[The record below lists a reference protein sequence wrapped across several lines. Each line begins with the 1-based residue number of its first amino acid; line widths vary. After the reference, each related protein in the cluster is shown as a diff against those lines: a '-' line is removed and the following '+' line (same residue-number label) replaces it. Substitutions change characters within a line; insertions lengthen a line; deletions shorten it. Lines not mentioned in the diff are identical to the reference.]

1 MSMSTRD
8 LHSALNLES
17 SFTVESIE
25 SELKHAWS
33 ELGAQAEEKNTVAPV
48 RTSILTLVVIA
59 RGEAEITHARTT
71 LHSLVRVLPSRVIL
85 VGIRSDREH
94 LRAQVSAHC
103 SFSSS
108 DQASCYELIEI
119 ETGQENLRAIPSIL
133 TQLEISDLPTFI
145 WWIGPV
151 DLSSP
156 EFSRIS
162 GAAQRVIIDSA
173 RFNHPLESM
182 SHYAEYMARNHGNL
196 AGTDLTWTR
205 LLTWRELLAQSFDN
219 PEAQAML
226 SSLQRVDM
234 TYDPG
239 YEADALLT
247 AGWLASRLGWEP
259 DAASETRDTI
269 TFSVCDQNRR
279 IVRFNLTEIAGA
291 GIGLR
296 SVRLVSHS
304 GRQSSRVTVRR
315 IDRLRAAV
323 LIEMTSAPRQQR
335 VVQCIDN
342 TDDQVLGTE
351 LLQFSRDYVYEHAL
365 NHAARFA
372 TMIQKQEEI
381 R

>member
-1 MSMSTRD
+1 MSTSTRD
-8 LHSALNLES
+8 LHSELDLES

-25 SELKHAWS
+25 SELKHAWA
-33 ELGAQAEEKNTVAPV
+33 ELGAQAEESNTLAPL
-48 RTSILTLVVIA
+48 RTSILTLVVVA
-59 RGEAEITHARTT
+59 RGEAEIIHARTT
-71 LHSLVRVLPSRVIL
+71 LHNLVRVLPSRVIL
-85 VGIRSDREH
+85 VAIRRESES

-103 SFSSS
+103 SFSLS

-119 ETGQENLRAIPSIL
+119 ETGQANLRAIPSIL
-133 TQLEISDLPTFI
+133 TQLEISDLPTFM
-145 WWIGPV
+145 WWIGSV
-151 DLSSP
+151 DLRSP

-182 SHYAEYMARNHGNL
+182 GHYAEYMAGNGGDL
-196 AGTDLTWTR
+196 AGTDLTWSR
-205 LLTWRELLAQSFDN
+205 LLAWRELLAQSFDS
-219 PEAQAML
+219 PAAQEML

-247 AGWLASRLGWEP
+247 AGWLTSRLGWEP

-269 TFSVCDQNRR
+269 TFSACDQNQRS
-279 IVRFNLTEIAGA
+279 VRFNLTEISGA

-304 GRQSSRVTVRR
+304 GQQSSRVTVRR
-315 IDRLRAAV
+315 LDRQRAAV
-323 LIEMTSAPRQQR
+323 HIEMTGMPRQQR
-335 VVQCIDN
+335 VVQCVDN
-342 TDDQVLGTE
+342 TDDQVLGAE
-351 LLQFSRDYVYEHAL
+351 LLQFSRDDVYEHAL

-372 TMIQKQEEI
+372 TMIQKQEEP

>member
-1 MSMSTRD
+1 MTVSERD
-8 LHSALNLES
+8 LHAELNLES

-25 SELKHAWS
+25 SELKHAWA
-33 ELGAQAEEKNTVAPV
+33 ELGAQAEEGHTAAPV
-48 RTSILTLVVIA
+48 RTSILTLVVVA
-59 RGEAEITHARTT
+59 RGEAEISHARAT

-85 VGIRSDREH
+85 VVILRENEDISA
-94 LRAQVSAHC
+94 RVSAHC
-103 SFSSS
+103 SFSLS
-108 DQASCYELIEI
+108 DRASCYELIEI
-119 ETGQENLRAIPSIL
+119 ETGPTNLRAIPSIL

-145 WWIGPV
+145 WWIGSV
-151 DLSSP
+151 DLRSP

-162 GAAQRVIIDSA
+162 GAAQRVIVDSA

-182 SHYAEYMARNHGNL
+182 GHYAEYMARNRGDL
-196 AGTDLTWTR
+196 AGTDLTWSR
-205 LLTWRELLAQSFDN
+205 LLVWRELLAQSFDN
-219 PEAQAML
+219 PTAQEML

-247 AGWLASRLGWEP
+247 AGWLTSRLGWEP

-269 TFSVCDQNRR
+269 TFSACDQNQRT
-279 IVRFNLTEIAGA
+279 VRFNLTEISGA

-304 GRQSSRVTVRR
+304 GQQSSRVTVRR
-315 IDRLRAAV
+315 LDRQHATV
-323 LIEMTSAPRQQR
+323 HIEMTGMPRQQR

-351 LLQFSRDYVYEHAL
+351 LLQFSRDHVYEDAL
-365 NHAARFA
+365 DHAARFA
-372 TMIQKQEEI
+372 TMIQGDSE
-381 R
+381 RR

>member
-1 MSMSTRD
+1 MSASTRD
-8 LHSALNLES
+8 LHSELDLES

-25 SELKHAWS
+25 SELKHAWA
-33 ELGAQAEEKNTVAPV
+33 ELGAQAEESNTLAPV
-48 RTSILTLVVIA
+48 RTSILTLVVVA
-59 RGEAEITHARTT
+59 RGEAEITDARAT
-71 LHSLVRVLPSRVIL
+71 LDRLVRVLPSRVIL
-85 VGIRSDREH
+85 VSV
-94 LRAQVSAHC
+94 LRDKENISARVSAHC
-103 SFSSS
+103 AFSLSE
-108 DQASCYELIEI
+108 QGSCYERIEI
-119 ETGQENLRAIPSIL
+119 ETGQTNLRAIPSIL

-151 DLSSP
+151 DLRSP

-162 GAAQRVIIDSA
+162 RAAQRVIIDSA

-182 SHYAEYMARNHGNL
+182 GHYAEYMAHNHGDL
-196 AGTDLTWTR
+196 AGTDLTWSR
-205 LLTWRELLAQSFDN
+205 LLAWRELLAQSFDN
-219 PEAQAML
+219 PAAQEML

-247 AGWLASRLGWEP
+247 AGWLTSRLGWEP

-269 TFSVCDQNRR
+269 TFSACDQNQRT
-279 IVRFNLTEIAGA
+279 VRFNLTEISGA

-304 GRQSSRVTVRR
+304 GQKSSRVTVRR
-315 IDRLRAAV
+315 LDRQRAAV
-323 LIEMTSAPRQQR
+323 HIEMTGMPRQQR
-335 VVQCIDN
+335 VVKCIDN

-351 LLQFSRDYVYEHAL
+351 LLQFGRDQVYEHAL

-372 TMIQKQEEI
+372 TMI
-381 R
+381 